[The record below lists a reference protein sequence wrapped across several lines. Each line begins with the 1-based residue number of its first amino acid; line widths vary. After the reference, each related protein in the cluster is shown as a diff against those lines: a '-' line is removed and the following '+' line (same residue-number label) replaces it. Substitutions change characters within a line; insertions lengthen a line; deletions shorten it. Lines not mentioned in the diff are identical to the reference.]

1 MSSNKVFKVDWVLSN
16 ELAIGPAPSNQENL
30 NMLKKL
36 NISSILTLCSE
47 EEIETV
53 ENIEKIFKV
62 ERIVLPDHKSGKFP
76 TISEIYQTLDKLK
89 ELKKNGRVYVHCVAS
104 VERSP
109 LICMAWL
116 IREHKLKPREALDY
130 IMEIHK
136 GTSPLSGQ
144 YSLLL
149 EIFNDNNKN

>member
-76 TISEIYQTLDKLK
+76 TLSEIYQTLDKLK
-89 ELKKNGRVYVHCVAS
+89 ELKKNGIVYVHCVAS

-116 IREHKLKPREALDY
+116 IKKHNMEVNESLRYMMSVHKKTNPLPFQIDSL
-130 IMEIHK
+130 HK
-136 GTSPLSGQ
+136 IKMMLS
-144 YSLLL
+144 
-149 EIFNDNNKN
+149 K